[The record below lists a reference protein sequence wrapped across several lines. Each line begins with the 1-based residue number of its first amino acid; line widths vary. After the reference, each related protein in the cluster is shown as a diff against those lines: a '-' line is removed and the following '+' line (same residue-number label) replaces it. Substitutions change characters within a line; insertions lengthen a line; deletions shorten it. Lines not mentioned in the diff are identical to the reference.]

1 LIGHRY
7 ILTLFAVFSFVS
19 WMTAEAADSSA
30 ANMPNPI
37 PHTSTSGPGI
47 IAIGSPIVW
56 HPTNAPDTFSANTTF
71 SSTPVTVDNGAVTI
85 WQQQVP
91 TGSNGEWDVFYMKTT
106 NGGPLAGNINA
117 DWNITLDYTL
127 TAAVFFDQVVTQWV
141 VNGTPVGPI
150 TGDIGTIC
158 CPSASNP
165 ILPGWSYYNSGF
177 SGALPAGLFSNWQ
190 EIYVDPYSLVSS
202 GGINPNTA
210 NELIFALHFTL
221 QSAVPV
227 ITNVISASQFGAF
240 PTIAPGSW
248 IEVYGSNLGEIA
260 QQWASSNFS
269 GVNGAYA
276 PTALGGTSATVDGQ
290 AAFTYYVSPGQV
302 NVQVPGGIPTGPQKV
317 VVTTEAGTS
326 APYTVTVNNTQA
338 GLLAPPSGPSSFD
351 INGTQYVVA
360 LFSDGVTYAL
370 APGAISGI
378 TSRLP
383 KPGDTIT
390 LYGIGFG
397 QVNQGIP
404 PGEIAS
410 GLTSLAAPLTI
421 SIGGTQA
428 TVSYAG
434 LAPGYVGL
442 YQFNVV
448 VPSIGA
454 TNAAPVTF
462 SLGGVPGAQTLY
474 LPIGD

>member
-1 LIGHRY
+1 MNRRY
-7 ILTLFAVFSFVS
+7 GFSLLAVFSFGS
-19 WMTAEAADSSA
+19 WMPTNAASSSA
-30 ANMPNPI
+30 SNTSDSV

-106 NGGPLAGNINA
+106 NGGPIAGNVNA
-117 DWNITLDYTL
+117 NWNITLDYTL
-127 TAAVFFDQVVTQWV
+127 TAAAYFDQVLMQWV
-141 VNGTPVGPI
+141 VSGTPVGPL
-150 TGDIGTIC
+150 TNGIGSIC
-158 CPSASNP
+158 CASATNP

-177 SGALPAGLFSNWQ
+177 TTALPAGVFSNWQ
-190 EIYVDPYSLVSS
+190 QVFVDPYSLVSA

-210 NELIFALHFTL
+210 NEFIFALHFTL
-221 QSAVPV
+221 QSAVPS
-227 ITNVISASQFGAF
+227 ITSVISASQYGAF

-248 IEVYGSNLGEIA
+248 IEIYGSNLGDVP
-260 QQWASSNFS
+260 QVWASSNFS
-269 GVNGAYA
+269 GVNGAFA
-276 PTALGGTSATVDGQ
+276 PTALSGTSATVGGQ
-290 AAFTYYVSPGQV
+290 AAFTEYVSPTQV
-302 NVQVPGGIPTGPQKV
+302 NVQVPGGVPSGGPQSVIVK
-317 VVTTEAGTS
+317 TEAGTS
-326 APYTVTVNNTQA
+326 APFSVTVNNVQP
-338 GLLAPPSGPSSFD
+338 GLLAPSSFD

-370 APGAISGI
+370 APGSIAGV

-390 LYGIGFG
+390 LYGVGFG

-404 PGEIAS
+404 PGQIAS
-410 GLTSLAAPLTI
+410 GQSSLAAPLTV

-428 TVSYAG
+428 VVSYAG
-434 LAPGYVGL
+434 LAPGFVGL

-448 VPSIGA
+448 VPSISA
-454 TNAAPVTF
+454 TNAAAVTF
-462 SLGGVPGAQTLY
+462 SLGGAAGTQKLY
-474 LPIGD
+474 LAIGN